1 MGAAPGR
8 YQINA
13 SQENEILCRMLDRG
27 IDDMEERRELPYSS
41 PPFIHA
47 AHCPI
52 VSIFIYCTMQKN
64 F

>member
-27 IDDMEERRELPYSS
+27 IDDMEERRELPVEKKKKK
-41 PPFIHA
+41 ITELRNMRRNA
-47 AHCPI
+47 R
-52 VSIFIYCTMQKN
+52 V
-64 F
+64 